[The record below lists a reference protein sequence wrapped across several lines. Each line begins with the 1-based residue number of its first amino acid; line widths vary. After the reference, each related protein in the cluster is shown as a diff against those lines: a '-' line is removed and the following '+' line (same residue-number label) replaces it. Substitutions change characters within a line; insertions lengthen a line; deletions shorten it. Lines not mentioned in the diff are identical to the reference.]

1 MVHISVMI
9 KESLEY
15 LALSNGDK
23 VIDATAGNGGHT
35 YVLARAVGT
44 KGSVLAIERDSVL
57 ANALCVGIVH
67 KKLHQNIVVVN
78 SNYRFMD
85 DICAEEGF
93 DKVNGVLFDLG
104 FSSWHIDK
112 SGRGFS
118 FLDDSPLDMRY
129 DTTNEDSLTAF
140 DVVNSYSVPDLER
153 IFLEYGE
160 ENRYKELAR
169 AIFKARKKNKIE
181 TTSAL
186 VSIIDSVVKSRGKIH
201 PATKIFQAI
210 RIEVNDE
217 LNALHEGLG
226 QAMRNTKSDG
236 RIVVISFHSL
246 EDRIVKNTFTKW
258 KKEMK
263 GNILT
268 KKVVTPQYSEILHNR
283 RSRSAKLRA
292 FHII

>member
-1 MVHISVMI
+1 MFHISVMI
-9 KESLEY
+9 KEALKY
-15 LALSNGDK
+15 LALSNGDTA
-23 VIDATAGNGGHT
+23 IDATSGNGGHT
-35 YVLARAVGT
+35 YAMAREVGI

-57 ANALCVGIVH
+57 ANALCSGVLQ

-104 FSSWHIDK
+104 FSSWHIDR

-118 FLDDSPLDMRY
+118 FMDESPLDMRY
-129 DTTNEDSLTAF
+129 DTTNDNSLTAL
-140 DVVNSYSVPDLER
+140 DVVNSYSVSDLER
-153 IFLEYGE
+153 IFLDYGE
-160 ENRYKELAR
+160 EKRYKELAR
-169 AIFKARKKNKIE
+169 SIFKARKKNKIE
-181 TTSAL
+181 TTSQL
-186 VSIIDSVVKSRGKIH
+186 VSVIESVIKNRGKTH

-217 LNALHEGLG
+217 LNALKDGLEC
-226 QAMRNTKSDG
+226 AMNNTVSDG
-236 RIVVISFHSL
+236 RVVVISFHSL
-246 EDRIVKNTFTKW
+246 EDRIVKNTFARW
-258 KKEMK
+258 KKSGK

-268 KKVVTPQYSEILHNR
+268 KKVITPQYSEILHNR